1 MEAFRPVSN
10 TRDNSLLGK
19 LKFYGRMVLDLQ
31 IFTIYKD
38 LKKTLPT
45 FSGNVLDVGCGQ
57 SPYLHL
63 LNQQKCTYYGIDI
76 EEANTQFKYNNK
88 SVTFFDGK
96 NIPFENSFFDHL
108 ICTEVLEHVYEH
120 QFLVDEMFRV
130 LKKGGQGIITIP
142 WSARF
147 HYIPH
152 DYFRYT
158 PSALKNIFSKFTA
171 AEVKNRGTDFAVI
184 ANKLLVIWV
193 RNIFTANILKWLF
206 IPIWIITLPIL
217 ALVFVIA
224 HFALLLN
231 LGSKIDPLGYTI
243 LVKK

>member
-10 TRDNSLLGK
+10 TRDNNLFGK
-19 LKFYGRMVLDLQ
+19 LKFYGRMILDLQ
-31 IFTIYKD
+31 IYTIYKD
-38 LKKTLPT
+38 LKKTLPKYVAK
-45 FSGNVLDVGCGQ
+45 VLDVGCGQ

-63 LNQQKCTYYGIDI
+63 LNKGKCTYYGIDI
-76 EEANTQFKYNNK
+76 EEAKTQFKYENK

-96 NIPFENSFFDHL
+96 NIPFENDFFDSI

-120 QFLVDEMFRV
+120 QYLVDEMYRV
-130 LKKGGQGIITIP
+130 LKKGGVGIITIP

-158 PSALKNIFSKFTA
+158 PSALKNIFSKYTNF
-171 AEVKNRGTDFAVI
+171 EIKNRGNDIAVI

-193 RNIFTANILKWLF
+193 RNIVTTSVLKWLF

-217 ALVFVIA
+217 AIVFIIA
-224 HFALLLN
+224 HLSLLLN
-231 LGSKIDPLGYTI
+231 FGSNIDPLGYTI
-243 LVKK
+243 IVKK